1 MASPDN
7 EQTLTSVLSTPQHGA
22 QRLLALT
29 ILWHPDLARVGE
41 QFIAGHGVPVL
52 ALDRYAPAFCL
63 PGKEPRPLG
72 ERCIAREPL
81 LLQGD
86 AAGGLTLRP
95 PASRMLVTLD
105 GAPLAAPLAVSAARL
120 DKALVLE
127 LGGAVLLCVHWAE
140 GLPKLEQQG
149 ELIGVSSRMRR
160 VRESIR
166 QVAATELPVLLLGET
181 GTGKELAARAIHA
194 ASLHRDGPLVAV
206 NMAAVNET
214 LAAADLFGAA
224 KGAYT
229 GAERLRDGFFAE
241 AAGGTLF
248 LDEIGNAPVAV
259 QPMLLRVLDGGEYR
273 PLGAARSMQS
283 RARLLAATD
292 QDLASTNFNQP
303 LLRRLESFVIELP
316 ALRTR
321 REDIGLLVVHV
332 MLEWNAAGGAQV
344 SLPVTLVRDLCCH
357 DWPGNVRQLR
367 NVVGRALL
375 ALQSG
380 MVPALSSLVPSVAH
394 AQDPAVAP
402 RRVELASV
410 EHAAVLDAMDANGW
424 QIQAAS
430 LALGVSRPSMYKLLA
445 AHPQIREA
453 GAIPLEQLCAAL
465 AAHQGDVAH
474 CAASL
479 RTPCEALRRRL
490 RSEGLIG

>member
-1 MASPDN
+1 MVSLDN
-7 EQTLTSVLSTPQHGA
+7 EQTLTSALSMPQHGA
-22 QRLLALT
+22 HRLLALT
-29 ILWHPDLARVGE
+29 ILWHPDLARIGE
-41 QFIAGHGVPVL
+41 QFIAGPGMPEL
-52 ALDRYAPAFCL
+52 ALNRYAPAFCH
-63 PGKEPRPLG
+63 PGKEPLPLG

-81 LLQGD
+81 LLQAG
-86 AAGGLTLRP
+86 AVGGLTLRP

-105 GAPLAAPLAVSAARL
+105 GVPLAAPLAIDAARL
-120 DKALVLE
+120 DGGLVLE
-127 LGGAVLLCVHWAE
+127 LGGAVLLCVHWAQ
-140 GLPKLEQQG
+140 GLPKLEQYG
-149 ELIGVSSRMRR
+149 ELIGVSSGMRK
-160 VRESIR
+160 VRELIR

-194 ASLHRDGPLVAV
+194 TSLHRDGPLVAV
-206 NMAAVNET
+206 NMAALNDT

-316 ALRTR
+316 ALRAR
-321 REDIGLLVVHV
+321 REDIGLLTAHA
-332 MLEWNAAGGAQV
+332 MLAWNAAAGVQV
-344 SLPVTLVRDLCCH
+344 SLPVALVRDICCH
-357 DWPGNVRQLR
+357 EWPGNVRQLR

-380 MVPALSSLVPSVAH
+380 VAPLLSSLVPVVAC
-394 AQDPAVAP
+394 AEDAAAAP
-402 RRVELASV
+402 RRSDLAGI
-410 EHAAVLDAMDANGW
+410 EPGAVLDAMDANAW
-424 QIQAAS
+424 QIRAAA

-445 AHPQIREA
+445 AHPLIREA
-453 GAIPLEQLCAAL
+453 AAIPFDELRLAL
-465 AAHQGDVAH
+465 AAEQGDVER
-474 CAASL
+474 CAGVL
-479 RTPCEALRRRL
+479 RTPCEALRRHL
-490 RSEGLIG
+490 RSQGLMG